1 MKHIENS
8 GDMPDCRST
17 RVSLS
22 LRRSTLFGAETTTP
36 ASGIYGCGI
45 YRRNTERKHYRIESG
60 RNTGRKPTSRT
71 SDCCPRG
78 YYRLPAL
85 CRELGAHRYY
95 PGVPGIGQ
103 KYIDRYFRT
112 ACTRSGVEN
121 LPYWPLIPVAT
132 LQREHTR
139 RQDRMERLSQ
149 SEKTH
154 LYGLRLRPVLWAV
167 WPVKREKPSSCAKQR
182 DLTRFL
188 SRP

>member
-1 MKHIENS
+1 MRIV
-8 GDMPDCRST
+8 GQQGY
-17 RVSLS
+17 LS
-22 LRRSTLFGAETTTP
+22 ASVDQSLFGAETTTP

-95 PGVPGIGQ
+95 RGSGIGQ

-112 ACTRSGVEN
+112 ACTRSGWKN
-121 LPYWPLIPVAT
+121 LPYWPLIPVANAPKGAYSA
-132 LQREHTR
+132 TR
-139 RQDRMERLSQ
+139 PVWSDFLNR
-149 SEKTH
+149 KTH
-154 LYGLRLRPVLWAV
+154 LYGLRLR
-167 WPVKREKPSSCAKQR
+167 
-182 DLTRFL
+182 RF
-188 SRP
+188 SGRCGP